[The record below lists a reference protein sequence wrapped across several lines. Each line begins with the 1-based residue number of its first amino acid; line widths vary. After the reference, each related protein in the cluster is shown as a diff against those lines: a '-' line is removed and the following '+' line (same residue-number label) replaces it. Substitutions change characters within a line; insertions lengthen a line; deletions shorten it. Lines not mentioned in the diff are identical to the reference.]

1 MGAEPPQME
10 GVATSGVAL
19 QEPGSVQGSSGSV
32 HGSSRVATSGVAL
45 RVQEPCASTSSGV
58 QRL

>member
-1 MGAEPPQME
+1 MSQKRGKKGKEKKRRSVGAEPPQME

-19 QEPGSVQGSSGSV
+19 QEPGSVQ
-32 HGSSRVATSGVAL
+32 
-45 RVQEPCASTSSGV
+45 EPCASTSSGV

>member
-19 QEPGSVQGSSGSV
+19 QECGSVQE
-32 HGSSRVATSGVAL
+32 SSRVATSGVAL
-45 RVQEPCASTSSGV
+45 RRQEPYARTKSGV
-58 QRL
+58 QRLKSGVQE